1 MITVEEAKT
10 IVEDKVIPTSQV
22 ENRSLQKA
30 LNSILA
36 ENVHAQIN
44 MPPFPQSAMDGYA
57 VNYSG
62 KDYDIEL
69 IGEVSAGSAQKFF
82 LEPNQAVRI
91 FTGAEVPSTANM
103 VVRQEDVSVVNK
115 TIKVHVVPGELA
127 NIRPV
132 GEQIK
137 KQNLALPVG
146 HRLNEASIGFLASI
160 GVETVSVYK
169 QPKIVVIATGNEL
182 ALPGQVLKPGQVYD
196 SNSLM
201 LQTAL
206 ANKGFTNCT
215 IIKIEDCY
223 STTVNTISEAL
234 SHYDLIIGSGGISVG
249 DYDFIG
255 KALEANKVTSH
266 FYKVKQK
273 PGKPLYFGQKN
284 QTYVFGLPGNPAAC
298 LTCFYIYVLPFLNKW
313 AGGTY
318 TGLTEF
324 TGYLKKEYTR
334 RGDRAHFLKG
344 KVVNSEI
351 EILDGQSSA
360 MLQSYAFANAIIY
373 VPLQKSHLFAGDAVK
388 YFAI

>member
-22 ENRSLQKA
+22 ENISLQKA

-36 ENVHAQIN
+36 ENVYAQID

-62 KDYDIEL
+62 KDYGIEL

-115 TIKVHVVPGELA
+115 TIKVHVIPGELA

-137 KQNLALPVG
+137 KQNLALPIG
-146 HRLNEASIGFLASI
+146 HRLNEAGIGFLASI

-318 TGLTEF
+318 TGLMEF

-344 KVVNSEI
+344 KAVDGEI

-373 VPLQKSHLFAGDAVK
+373 IPLHKSHLFAGDAVK